1 MPKKTARAQIAQD
14 GANGVDGNGDEQD
27 RQAKRAKQSVGTKIA
42 DEFVCPISH
51 NLPIDPVTAEDVSR
65 VFMRVYLFA
74 IEQRIDFFSLTCVLI
89 YRI

>member
-1 MPKKTARAQIAQD
+1 MPKKTARAQIAQ
-14 GANGVDGNGDEQD
+14 GANGADENGGEQD

-65 VFMRVYLFA
+65 VVYEVIFA
-74 IEQRIDFFSLTCVLI
+74 MEWMV
-89 YRI
+89 